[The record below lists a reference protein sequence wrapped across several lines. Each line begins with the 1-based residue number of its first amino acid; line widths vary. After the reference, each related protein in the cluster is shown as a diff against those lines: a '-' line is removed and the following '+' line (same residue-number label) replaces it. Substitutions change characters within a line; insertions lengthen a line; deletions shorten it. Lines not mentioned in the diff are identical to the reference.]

1 MVYSD
6 VKKFGLCGIIPH
18 KKRYGTHKD
27 ITIVTNAIKQNNDF
41 CQFALSEDNNA
52 TCINDIIGKL
62 TRFVLL
68 CNEIYNDDNIIVA
81 NEKRRKIQ

>member
-27 ITIVTNAIKQNNDF
+27 ITIITNAIKQNNDF
-41 CQFALSEDNNA
+41 CQFALSENNNA
-52 TCINDIIGKL
+52 KCINDIIGKI
-62 TRFVLL
+62 TKFVLL
-68 CNEIYNDDNIIVA
+68 CNEIYNDDNCFESEE
-81 NEKRRKIQ
+81 N